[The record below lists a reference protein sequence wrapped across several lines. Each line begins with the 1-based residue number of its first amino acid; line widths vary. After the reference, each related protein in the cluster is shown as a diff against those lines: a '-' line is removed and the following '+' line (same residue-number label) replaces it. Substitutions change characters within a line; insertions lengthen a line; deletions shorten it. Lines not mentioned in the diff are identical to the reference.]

1 VRRAHSGQDGGRP
14 VYRPGVTDERA
25 WLDATAQAE
34 LVRRGEA
41 TPRELVDAAIDR
53 IERLDPAVNAVI
65 HPRFEKAR
73 AEADAGL
80 PDGPFTGV
88 PFVLKD
94 LGGLSRGDPY
104 HAGTRV
110 LRALDHRA
118 DHDSYLTAKF
128 WDAGF
133 ICVGRTNVCEL
144 GTTITTES
152 KAWGP
157 ARNPWD
163 VDRST
168 GGSSGGSGAA
178 VAAGMVAVGHAN
190 DGGGSIRIP
199 AANCGLVGL
208 KPSRARVSNGPDSGD
223 SWMGATIEGAVTRSV
238 RDAAAVLDAIA
249 GYMPGDPY
257 TAPPP
262 ARPFAAEVGT
272 DPGSLRIGLLDHP
285 LGADLTADPDC
296 AEAVHATGKLLESLG
311 HRVEVAHPAALEE
324 TETARRFGLIVAA
337 WTAADIADIE
347 AIAGRPLTE
356 DDIEPENL
364 HYLDIGRHMPA
375 LDYVAGEVWLQ
386 RWCRRV
392 VEWWHP
398 LDGSPGFDILVSP
411 VLNGPP
417 PPLGYITDAEHGLDR
432 MLDLL
437 QYTAQFNVTGQPAVS
452 LPLHWTADDLP
463 IGVQFVGG
471 FAREDVLIRL
481 AAQLE
486 AAQPWADRHPP
497 LEA

>member
-1 VRRAHSGQDGGRP
+1 VAGRAGKRTP
-14 VYRPGVTDERA
+14 TVATVAGVTDQPQ

-34 LVRRGEA
+34 LVRRRQA
-41 TPRELVDAAIDR
+41 SPRELVDAAIER
-53 IERLDPAVNAVI
+53 VERLDPALNAVI

-73 AEADAGL
+73 AEADGPL
-80 PDGPFTGV
+80 PDGPFRGV

-94 LGGLSRGDPY
+94 LSAYSAGDPY
-104 HAGTRV
+104 HGGTRL
-110 LRALDHRA
+110 LRGLGHTAS
-118 DHDSYLTAKF
+118 HDSYLTQKF
-128 WDAGF
+128 RAAGF
-133 ICVGRTNVCEL
+133 IAVGRTNVSEL

-152 KAWGP
+152 VAWGP

-163 VDRST
+163 VERST
-168 GGSSGGSGAA
+168 GGSSGGSAAA
-178 VAAGMVAVGHAN
+178 VAAGMVSVGHAN

-208 KPSRARVSNGPDSGD
+208 KPSRARVSDGPDSGD
-223 SWMGATIEGAVTRSV
+223 SWMGSTVQGAVTRSV
-238 RDAAAVLDAIA
+238 RDAASVLDAIA

-262 ARPFAAEVGT
+262 ARPFAAEVGAT
-272 DPGSLRIGLLDHP
+272 PGALRIGLLDHP
-285 LGADLTADPDC
+285 PRRDLAGDPDC
-296 AEAVHATGKLLESLG
+296 ADAVHATGKLLESLG
-311 HRVEVAHPAALEE
+311 HHVEVAHPAALEE
-324 TETARRFGLIVAA
+324 PETARRFGLVVAA
-337 WTAADIADIE
+337 WTAADLADLE
-347 AIAGRPLTE
+347 AIAGRPLT
-356 DDIEPENL
+356 DDDVEPENL

-375 LDYVAGEVWLQ
+375 VDYVLGEVWLQ

-398 LDGSPGFDILVSP
+398 IDGSPGYDVLVSP

-417 PPLGYITDAEHGLDR
+417 PPLGYLTDPEHGIGR

-437 QYTAQFNVTGQPAVS
+437 QYTSQFNVTGQPAIS
-452 LPLHWTADDLP
+452 LPLHWTADGLP

-471 FAREDVLIRL
+471 FAREDILIRL

-497 LEA
+497 VPF